1 MYEKWVAMFGF
12 IWKQPIHQTLRQVRL
27 VPVAL
32 IVSSQLLLWEIVYR
46 LDKLDAAESAMAYS
60 VIAAALITSIWKGVD
75 SLHKPNDKD
84 PE

>member
-1 MYEKWVAMFGF
+1 MGILNNMFGF
-12 IWKQPIHQTLRQVRL
+12 IIKQPFHQSLRQMRL

-32 IVSSQLLLWEIVYR
+32 IISSQMLLWHIVDQLY
-46 LDKLDAAESAMAYS
+46 KLDPAQAAMAYAS
-60 VIAAALITSIWKGVD
+60 IAATLIAAIWKGVD

>member
-1 MYEKWVAMFGF
+1 MYEILTAMFGF
-12 IWKQPIHQTLRQVRL
+12 IWKQPIHQTLRQIRI
-27 VPVAL
+27 VPILL
-32 IVSSQLLLWEIVYR
+32 IVSSQLLLWEIVH
-46 LDKLDAAESAMAYS
+46 KLETLSPAESAMAYS